1 MHTSRKIKWILLC
14 TIFILIA
21 VALGSTQN
29 SRAGS
34 TNNPLEV
41 GNPQSHSLS
50 GGHYLLTNHTQ
61 SSAQS
66 VSNAL
71 QGGSYLLSQPKSTD
85 DVTGCCCRNYIACI
99 RKK

>member
-34 TNNPLEV
+34 NSDPLMV
-41 GNPQSHSLS
+41 GNHQSQSLS

-61 SSAQS
+61 TSAQS

-71 QGGSYLLSQPKSTD
+71 QGGSYLLSQPESTD
-85 DVTGCCCRNYIACI
+85 AVTGCCCKNYLACI